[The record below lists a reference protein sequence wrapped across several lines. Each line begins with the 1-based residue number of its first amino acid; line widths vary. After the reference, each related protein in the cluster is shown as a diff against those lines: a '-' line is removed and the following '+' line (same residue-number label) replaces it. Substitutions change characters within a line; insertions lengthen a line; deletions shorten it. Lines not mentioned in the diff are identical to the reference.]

1 MQHKKCKDKL
11 TNDTTD
17 RLHTHKKK
25 TQFIVSEKMIR
36 LFVFFQWILT
46 GIISADMINL
56 ETCTGIILLV
66 VSTLL

>member
-1 MQHKKCKDKL
+1 MILLIDFTL
-11 TNDTTD
+11 I
-17 RLHTHKKK
+17 KK
-25 TQFIVSEKMIR
+25 TQFIISEKMIQ

-46 GIISADMINL
+46 GIIAADMINL

>member
-1 MQHKKCKDKL
+1 MQHKKYKDKL

-25 TQFIVSEKMIR
+25 QFIISEKMIQ

-46 GIISADMINL
+46 GIIAADMINL